1 MAKTT
6 GDERFERY
14 LREHGYDPGPHEPSL
29 VEHGID
35 KRPDFLPRRGGWTV
49 ACEVKQFKAGASDLE
64 RRLVS
69 QQIAAGSPRDVYGQ
83 IRRQV
88 SSAASQLKPLTGLG
102 IPLVA
107 VLTNPE
113 RALVDLSVGT
123 VLAALYGNITVTFP
137 VDLATGDAP
146 AMGQFE
152 FDRDGK
158 LTNDHPYLSA
168 VVLLQRRE
176 LQADLIEQILAEER
190 RRREPIVDSVSEVI
204 TLLKR
209 LERED
214 LPDGDYLY
222 VDVIET
228 ISDISVPLPEEWFD
242 GERDSRWRINA
253 DGCFEAVYRRSP
265 ER

>member
-29 VEHGID
+29 VKHGID
-35 KRPDFLPRRGGWTV
+35 KRPDFLPRRGGRTV
-49 ACEVKQFKAGASDLE
+49 GCEVKQFKAGASDLE
-64 RRLVS
+64 RRLAR
-69 QQIAAGSPRDVYGQ
+69 QRIAAGSPRDVYGQ
-83 IRRQV
+83 IRKQV

-113 RALVDLSVGT
+113 GALVDLSVGT
-123 VLAALYGNITVTFP
+123 VLAALYGNVTVTFP
-137 VDLATGDAP
+137 LDVATGAAAED
-146 AMGQFE
+146 GRFE
-152 FDRDGK
+152 FGRDGK

-176 LQADLIEQILAEER
+176 LQGDLIEQILTEER
-190 RRREPIVDSVSEVI
+190 RRREPTVDSVSEVVR
-204 TLLKR
+204 LLKR
-209 LERED
+209 LEHED
-214 LPDGDYLY
+214 LPDSDYLY
-222 VDVIET
+222 VEVIET
-228 ISDISVPLPEEWFD
+228 ISGISVPLPEKWFD

-253 DGCFEAVYRRSP
+253 DGCFDAVYRRSP